1 MDKTMNRLDRRS
13 FLKSSLLT
21 TASLSLFPALGAD
34 NSTKRKAQAP
44 VASPATGAN
53 DDIRFAVVGFGG
65 RGLDHIR
72 GLREVKGARMVALCD
87 VDRATLD
94 REVKKYRDLGEQIES
109 YTDIRKLLENK
120 DIDVVSFATPNHWH
134 ALGSIWA
141 MQAGKDVYVEKPV
154 SHNVWE
160 GRQMVA
166 AARKLNRIVQ
176 AGTQSRSSSGITEGI
191 QWVREGHIGKI
202 LRARGLCYKRRP
214 SIGKVDGPQPIPPG
228 IDYDLW
234 CGPAPKGPLMRK
246 KLHYDWHWVWPTGN
260 GDLGNQGIHQMDMA
274 RWVLGETAPSPRVF
288 SVGGRLGYVDDGTTP
303 NTFIVFHDYP
313 TAPLIFEVRGLPA
326 GADSKSMDKYRGVD
340 IGIVVDCEGGSMV
353 IPDYTSAKILDK
365 DGVEI
370 KKFKG
375 SSSHYANF
383 LEAVRS
389 RKQSDL
395 HADILEG
402 HLSSALCHTGNISYR
417 LGTTGSPEEIRE
429 ALEGNKD
436 LTEALGHME
445 QHLAA
450 NNVDLKKTPATLGA
464 VLKMNPQT
472 ERFIDNARADQ
483 MLTREYRKPFVVPKS
498 A

>member
-1 MDKTMNRLDRRS
+1 MNKLDRRS

-34 NSTKRKAQAP
+34 KSTKRKERAP
-44 VASPATGAN
+44 VASRATGAN
-53 DDIRFAVVGFGG
+53 GDIRLAVVGFGG
-65 RGLDHIR
+65 RGMNHID

-87 VDRATLD
+87 VDQAILD
-94 REVKKYRDLGEQIES
+94 REVKKYRDLGEQIEA

-134 ALGSIWA
+134 ALGAIWA

-160 GRQMVA
+160 GRQMVI

-176 AGTQSRSSSGITEGI
+176 TGTQSRSSSGMTEGI

-202 LRARGLCYKRRP
+202 LRARGLCYKPRP

-234 CGPAPKGPLMRK
+234 CGPAPKEPLMRK

-260 GDLGNQGIHQMDMA
+260 GDLGNQGVHQMDMG
-274 RWVLGETAPSPRVF
+274 RWVLGETALSPRVL

-303 NTFIVFHDYP
+303 NTIIVFHDYP

-326 GADSKSMDKYRGVD
+326 SADSKNMDKYRGVD
-340 IGIVVDCEGGSMV
+340 IGLVVDCEGGSMV
-353 IPDYTSAKILDK
+353 ISDYTGAKILDK
-365 DGVEI
+365 DGAEI
-370 KKFKG
+370 KQFSG
-375 SSSHYANF
+375 SSSHFANF
-383 LEAVRS
+383 IDAVRS
-389 RKQSDL
+389 RKHTDL
-395 HADILEG
+395 RADILEG

-417 LGTTGSPEEIRE
+417 LGKSHSPEEIHD
-429 ALEGNKD
+429 AVKSNKD
-436 LTEALGHME
+436 LAEALGRME

-464 VLKMNPQT
+464 VLKMNPKT
-472 ERFIDNARADQ
+472 ERFIHNAQADQ
-483 MLTREYRKPFVVPKS
+483 MLTREYRKPFAVP
-498 A
+498 ARV

>member
-1 MDKTMNRLDRRS
+1 MNKLNRRS
-13 FLKSSLLT
+13 FLKSSLIT
-21 TASLSLFPALGAD
+21 TASLSLFPAWGAD
-34 NSTKRKAQAP
+34 KAAKRKVPAP
-44 VASPATGAN
+44 VASHATGAN
-53 DDIRFAVVGFGG
+53 SDIRFAVVGFGG
-65 RGLDHIR
+65 RGMSHID
-72 GLREVKGARMVALCD
+72 GLREVNGTRMVALCD
-87 VDRATLD
+87 VDKNTLD
-94 REVKKYRDLGEQIES
+94 REVKKYRDLGEKIEA

-141 MQAGKDVYVEKPV
+141 MQAGKDVYVEKPI

-160 GRQMVA
+160 GRQVVA

-176 AGTQSRSSSGITEGI
+176 AGTQSRSSSGMTEGI

-234 CGPAPKGPLMRK
+234 CGPAPKEPLMRM

-274 RWVLGETAPSPRVF
+274 RWALGEAALSPRIL

-303 NTFIVFHDYP
+303 NTIIIFHDYP

-326 GADSKSMDKYRGVD
+326 SADSKSMDKYHGAEV
-340 IGIVVDCEGGSMV
+340 GLVVDCEGGSM
-353 IPDYTSAKILDK
+353 IISDYTGAKIRDK
-365 DGVEI
+365 DGTEI
-370 KKFKG
+370 KKFSG
-375 SSSHYANF
+375 ASSHFANF
-383 LEAVRS
+383 IDAVRS
-389 RKQSDL
+389 RKPSDL

-417 LGTTGSPEEIRE
+417 LGKTQSPEEIRE
-429 ALEGNKD
+429 AVKSNQDLAEG
-436 LTEALGHME
+436 LGRME

-464 VLKMNPQT
+464 VLKMDPQT
-472 ERFIDNARADQ
+472 ERFIDNAQADQ
-483 MLTREYRKPFVVPKS
+483 LLTREYREPFVVPKS
-498 A
+498 V